1 MATVLIVAPVFALIA
16 AGYAAVLFRFVS
28 ESAHKGI
35 SEFAFS
41 IAIPALL
48 FRTIVVSEFPD
59 VSPWR
64 MWGAYYG
71 ALALTWIAALVISA
85 LLRERREDR
94 EDGVVFAIGSV
105 YGNIVML
112 GIPLTLSAL
121 GNEAAGPMS
130 LILSVNTP
138 LLWLCGILQ
147 MEPVNRKRTGSAFAV
162 IRPVLAD
169 LARNPLMLGIGF
181 GVVWRFTGLGLNP
194 VVDRTVE
201 LLAQAGSPAALIALG
216 ITLFRFEIKG
226 EMLSVVVMSALKLL
240 AMPAV
245 AFVLAKL
252 LNLPPTAAGVIVLF
266 AAMPTGANAYIF
278 AVQYQRLVNPVSG
291 AVALCTLLA
300 AVTLPVVVAGIVDEA
315 AVTRRRPRHCHPRR
329 RRSRPGRASTSASTG
344 DGDGHHRPYGS
355 VRRDL
360 LHHAQ
365 ELRHRSRSR
374 RLRRQWLAALWHGR
388 CRIRPGQLG
397 AKIHAASRRSA
408 GPAAASHGAPV
419 GSPAPASRRCSRR
432 TGRPRSST
440 CTTISAT
447 RSATPPTIHRL
458 GAVNVNVLERGDM
471 IRAGINYRFDWA
483 VGPVVARY

>member
-1 MATVLIVAPVFALIA
+1 MATMLIVAPVFALIA
-16 AGYAAVLFRFVS
+16 AGYASVLFRFVS
-28 ESAHKGI
+28 EGAHKGI

-59 VSPWR
+59 VSPYR

-71 ALALTWIAALVISA
+71 ALALIWIAALLISA
-85 LLRERREDR
+85 CLRERRDDH

-112 GIPLTLSAL
+112 GIPLVLSAL

-147 MEPVNRKRTGSAFAV
+147 MELVSRKRMGSPLAV

-169 LARNPLMLGIGF
+169 LARNPLMLAIGF

-194 VVDRTVE
+194 IVDKTIG

-216 ITLFRFEIKG
+216 ITLFRFEVKG
-226 EMLSVVVMSALKLL
+226 EMLSVVAMSALKLL

-245 AFVLAKL
+245 AFALAKL
-252 LNLPPTAAGVIVLF
+252 LNLPPIVTGVVVLF

-291 AVALCTLLA
+291 AVALGTLLA
-300 AVTLPVVVAGIVDEA
+300 AVTLPVVVMIV
-315 AVTRRRPRHCHPRR
+315 
-329 RRSRPGRASTSASTG
+329 
-344 DGDGHHRPYGS
+344 
-355 VRRDL
+355 
-360 LHHAQ
+360 
-365 ELRHRSRSR
+365 
-374 RLRRQWLAALWHGR
+374 AAL
-388 CRIRPGQLG
+388 
-397 AKIHAASRRSA
+397 K
-408 GPAAASHGAPV
+408 
-419 GSPAPASRRCSRR
+419 
-432 TGRPRSST
+432 
-440 CTTISAT
+440 
-447 RSATPPTIHRL
+447 
-458 GAVNVNVLERGDM
+458 
-471 IRAGINYRFDWA
+471 
-483 VGPVVARY
+483 

>member
-1 MATVLIVAPVFALIA
+1 MATMLIVAPVFALIA
-16 AGYAAVLFRFVS
+16 AGYASVLFRFVS
-28 ESAHKGI
+28 EGAHKGI

-59 VSPWR
+59 VSPYR

-71 ALALTWIAALVISA
+71 ALALIWIAALLISA
-85 LLRERREDR
+85 CLRERREDR

-112 GIPLTLSAL
+112 GIPLVLSAL

-147 MEPVNRKRTGSAFAV
+147 MELVSRKRTGSPLAV

-169 LARNPLMLGIGF
+169 LARNPLMLAIGF

-194 VVDRTVE
+194 IADKTIG

-216 ITLFRFEIKG
+216 ITLFRFEVKG
-226 EMLSVVVMSALKLL
+226 EMLSVVAMSALKLL

-245 AFVLAKL
+245 ALVLAKL
-252 LNLPPTAAGVIVLF
+252 LNLPPIVTGVVVLF

-291 AVALCTLLA
+291 AVAVGTLLA
-300 AVTLPVVVAGIVDEA
+300 AVTLPVVVMIVAG
-315 AVTRRRPRHCHPRR
+315 
-329 RRSRPGRASTSASTG
+329 
-344 DGDGHHRPYGS
+344 
-355 VRRDL
+355 L
-360 LHHAQ
+360 
-365 ELRHRSRSR
+365 
-374 RLRRQWLAALWHGR
+374 
-388 CRIRPGQLG
+388 
-397 AKIHAASRRSA
+397 K
-408 GPAAASHGAPV
+408 
-419 GSPAPASRRCSRR
+419 
-432 TGRPRSST
+432 
-440 CTTISAT
+440 
-447 RSATPPTIHRL
+447 
-458 GAVNVNVLERGDM
+458 
-471 IRAGINYRFDWA
+471 
-483 VGPVVARY
+483 

>member
-1 MATVLIVAPVFALIA
+1 MATMLIVAPVFALIA
-16 AGYAAVLFRFVS
+16 AGYASVLFRFVS
-28 ESAHKGI
+28 QGAHKGI

-59 VSPWR
+59 VSPYR

-71 ALALTWIAALVISA
+71 ALALIWIAALLISA
-85 LLRERREDR
+85 CLRERREDR

-112 GIPLTLSAL
+112 GIPLVLSAL

-147 MEPVNRKRTGSAFAV
+147 MELVSRKRTGSPLTV

-169 LARNPLMLGIGF
+169 LARNPLMLAIGF

-194 VVDRTVE
+194 VVDKTIG

-216 ITLFRFEIKG
+216 ITLFRFEVKG
-226 EMLSVVVMSALKLL
+226 EMLSVVAMSALKLL

-245 AFVLAKL
+245 AFALAKL
-252 LNLPPTAAGVIVLF
+252 LNLPPIVTGVVVLF

-291 AVALCTLLA
+291 AVALGTFLA
-300 AVTLPVVVAGIVDEA
+300 AVTLPVVV
-315 AVTRRRPRHCHPRR
+315 
-329 RRSRPGRASTSASTG
+329 
-344 DGDGHHRPYGS
+344 
-355 VRRDL
+355 
-360 LHHAQ
+360 
-365 ELRHRSRSR
+365 
-374 RLRRQWLAALWHGR
+374 
-388 CRIRPGQLG
+388 
-397 AKIHAASRRSA
+397 
-408 GPAAASHGAPV
+408 
-419 GSPAPASRRCSRR
+419 
-432 TGRPRSST
+432 
-440 CTTISAT
+440 
-447 RSATPPTIHRL
+447 
-458 GAVNVNVLERGDM
+458 M
-471 IRAGINYRFDWA
+471 
-483 VGPVVARY
+483 VVAGLK

>member
-28 ESAHKGI
+28 ETAHKGI

-48 FRTIVVSEFPD
+48 FRTIVISEFPD

-71 ALALTWIAALVISA
+71 ALALIWIAALTISA
-85 LLRERREDR
+85 VLRERREDR

-121 GNEAAGPMS
+121 GNEAAGPMA

-147 MEPVNRKRTGSAFAV
+147 MELVSRKRTGSALSV
-162 IRPVLAD
+162 IAPVLAD
-169 LARNPLMLGIGF
+169 LARNPLMLAIGF

-194 VVDRTVE
+194 VVDKTIE

-216 ITLFRFEIKG
+216 INLFRFEVKG
-226 EMLSVVVMSALKLL
+226 EMRSVVVMSALKLL
-240 AMPAV
+240 AMPAL

-252 LNLPPTAAGVIVLF
+252 LNLPPIVTGVVVLF

-291 AVALCTLLA
+291 AVALGTLLA
-300 AVTLPVVVAGIVDEA
+300 AVTLPVVVMV
-315 AVTRRRPRHCHPRR
+315 VT
-329 RRSRPGRASTSASTG
+329 G
-344 DGDGHHRPYGS
+344 
-355 VRRDL
+355 VR
-360 LHHAQ
+360 
-365 ELRHRSRSR
+365 
-374 RLRRQWLAALWHGR
+374 
-388 CRIRPGQLG
+388 
-397 AKIHAASRRSA
+397 
-408 GPAAASHGAPV
+408 
-419 GSPAPASRRCSRR
+419 
-432 TGRPRSST
+432 
-440 CTTISAT
+440 
-447 RSATPPTIHRL
+447 
-458 GAVNVNVLERGDM
+458 
-471 IRAGINYRFDWA
+471 
-483 VGPVVARY
+483 

>member
-16 AGYAAVLFRFVS
+16 SGYAAVLFRFVT
-28 ESAHKGI
+28 ETAHKGI

-59 VSPWR
+59 VSPYR

-71 ALALTWIAALVISA
+71 ALAVTWIAALALSA
-85 LLRERREDR
+85 LLRAGREDR

-121 GNEAAGPMS
+121 GNEAAGPMA

-147 MEPVNRKRTGSAFAV
+147 MELVSRKRTGLALSV
-162 IRPVLAD
+162 IQPVLAD
-169 LARNPLMLGIGF
+169 LARNPLMLAIGF

-194 VVDRTVE
+194 VVDRTIE

-216 ITLFRFEIKG
+216 INLFRFEVKG
-226 EMLSVVVMSALKLL
+226 EMSSVVVMSALKLL
-240 AMPAV
+240 AMPAA

-252 LNLPPTAAGVIVLF
+252 LGLPPTAAGVVVLF

-291 AVALCTLLA
+291 AVALGTLLA
-300 AVTLPVVVAGIVDEA
+300 AVTLPVVV
-315 AVTRRRPRHCHPRR
+315 
-329 RRSRPGRASTSASTG
+329 
-344 DGDGHHRPYGS
+344 
-355 VRRDL
+355 
-360 LHHAQ
+360 
-365 ELRHRSRSR
+365 
-374 RLRRQWLAALWHGR
+374 
-388 CRIRPGQLG
+388 
-397 AKIHAASRRSA
+397 
-408 GPAAASHGAPV
+408 
-419 GSPAPASRRCSRR
+419 
-432 TGRPRSST
+432 
-440 CTTISAT
+440 
-447 RSATPPTIHRL
+447 
-458 GAVNVNVLERGDM
+458 M
-471 IRAGINYRFDWA
+471 
-483 VGPVVARY
+483 VVAGVR

>member
-16 AGYAAVLFRFVS
+16 SGYAAVLFRFVT
-28 ESAHKGI
+28 ETAHKGI

-59 VSPWR
+59 VSPYR

-71 ALALTWIAALVISA
+71 ALAVTWIAALALSA
-85 LLRERREDR
+85 LLRAGREDR

-121 GNEAAGPMS
+121 GNEAAGPMA

-147 MEPVNRKRTGSAFAV
+147 MELVSRKRTGSALSV
-162 IRPVLAD
+162 IQPVLAD
-169 LARNPLMLGIGF
+169 LARNPLMLAIGF

-194 VVDRTVE
+194 VVDRTIE

-216 ITLFRFEIKG
+216 INLFRFEVKG
-226 EMLSVVVMSALKLL
+226 EMSSVVVMSALKLL
-240 AMPAV
+240 AMPAA

-252 LNLPPTAAGVIVLF
+252 LGLPPTAAGVVVLF

-291 AVALCTLLA
+291 AVALGTLLA
-300 AVTLPVVVAGIVDEA
+300 AVTLPVVVMRVAG
-315 AVTRRRPRHCHPRR
+315 
-329 RRSRPGRASTSASTG
+329 
-344 DGDGHHRPYGS
+344 
-355 VRRDL
+355 VR
-360 LHHAQ
+360 
-365 ELRHRSRSR
+365 
-374 RLRRQWLAALWHGR
+374 
-388 CRIRPGQLG
+388 
-397 AKIHAASRRSA
+397 
-408 GPAAASHGAPV
+408 
-419 GSPAPASRRCSRR
+419 
-432 TGRPRSST
+432 
-440 CTTISAT
+440 
-447 RSATPPTIHRL
+447 
-458 GAVNVNVLERGDM
+458 
-471 IRAGINYRFDWA
+471 
-483 VGPVVARY
+483 

>member
-1 MATVLIVAPVFALIA
+1 MATMLIVAPVFALIA
-16 AGYAAVLFRFVS
+16 AGYASVLFRFVS
-28 ESAHKGI
+28 EGAHKGI

-48 FRTIVVSEFPD
+48 FRTIVVSAFPD

-71 ALALTWIAALVISA
+71 ALALIWITALAISA
-85 LLRERREDR
+85 VLRERREDR

-112 GIPLTLSAL
+112 GIPLVLSAL

-147 MEPVNRKRTGSAFAV
+147 MELVSRKRTGSPLAV

-169 LARNPLMLGIGF
+169 LARNPLMLAIGF

-194 VVDRTVE
+194 VVDKTVE

-216 ITLFRFEIKG
+216 ITLFRFEVKG
-226 EMLSVVVMSALKLL
+226 EMLSVVVISALKLL
-240 AMPAV
+240 AMPAA

-252 LNLPPTAAGVIVLF
+252 LNLPPVVTGVVVLF

-291 AVALCTLLA
+291 AVALGTLLA
-300 AVTLPVVVAGIVDEA
+300 AVTLPVVVMLVAGM
-315 AVTRRRPRHCHPRR
+315 R
-329 RRSRPGRASTSASTG
+329 
-344 DGDGHHRPYGS
+344 
-355 VRRDL
+355 
-360 LHHAQ
+360 
-365 ELRHRSRSR
+365 
-374 RLRRQWLAALWHGR
+374 
-388 CRIRPGQLG
+388 
-397 AKIHAASRRSA
+397 
-408 GPAAASHGAPV
+408 
-419 GSPAPASRRCSRR
+419 
-432 TGRPRSST
+432 
-440 CTTISAT
+440 
-447 RSATPPTIHRL
+447 
-458 GAVNVNVLERGDM
+458 
-471 IRAGINYRFDWA
+471 
-483 VGPVVARY
+483 

>member
-28 ESAHKGI
+28 ETAHKGI

-48 FRTIVVSEFPD
+48 FRTIVVSEFSG

-71 ALALTWIAALVISA
+71 ALALTWIAALVLSA
-85 LLRERREDR
+85 LLRQRREDR

-121 GNEAAGPMS
+121 GNEAAGPMA

-138 LLWLCGILQ
+138 LLWLCGTLQ
-147 MEPVNRKRTGSAFAV
+147 MELVDRKQTASAASLIV
-162 IRPVLAD
+162 PVLRD
-169 LARNPLMLGIGF
+169 LAHNPIMLAIGL
-181 GVVWRFTGLGLNP
+181 GLVWRLTGLGLHP

-216 ITLFRFEIKG
+216 INLFRFEVKG

-240 AMPAV
+240 AMPAA

-252 LNLPPTAAGVIVLF
+252 LDLPPLAAGVVVLF

-291 AVALCTLLA
+291 AVALGTLLA
-300 AVTLPVVVAGIVDEA
+300 AVTLPVVV
-315 AVTRRRPRHCHPRR
+315 
-329 RRSRPGRASTSASTG
+329 
-344 DGDGHHRPYGS
+344 
-355 VRRDL
+355 
-360 LHHAQ
+360 
-365 ELRHRSRSR
+365 
-374 RLRRQWLAALWHGR
+374 W
-388 CRIRPGQLG
+388 
-397 AKIHAASRRSA
+397 
-408 GPAAASHGAPV
+408 
-419 GSPAPASRRCSRR
+419 
-432 TGRPRSST
+432 
-440 CTTISAT
+440 
-447 RSATPPTIHRL
+447 
-458 GAVNVNVLERGDM
+458 
-471 IRAGINYRFDWA
+471 
-483 VGPVVARY
+483 VVAR

>member
-1 MATVLIVAPVFALIA
+1 MATMLIVAPVFALIA
-16 AGYAAVLFRFVS
+16 AGYASVLFRFVS
-28 ESAHKGI
+28 EGAHKGI

-71 ALALTWIAALVISA
+71 ALALMWIAALAISA
-85 LLRERREDR
+85 LLRARREDR

-112 GIPLTLSAL
+112 GIPLVLSAL

-147 MEPVNRKRTGSAFAV
+147 MELVSRKRTGSPLAV
-162 IRPVLAD
+162 MRPVLAD
-169 LARNPLMLGIGF
+169 LARNPLMLAIGF

-194 VVDRTVE
+194 VVDKTVE

-216 ITLFRFEIKG
+216 ITLFRFEVKG
-226 EMLSVVVMSALKLL
+226 EMLSVVAMSTLKLL

-252 LNLPPTAAGVIVLF
+252 LNLPPMVTGVVVLF

-291 AVALCTLLA
+291 AVALGTLLA
-300 AVTLPVVVAGIVDEA
+300 AVTLPVVV
-315 AVTRRRPRHCHPRR
+315 
-329 RRSRPGRASTSASTG
+329 
-344 DGDGHHRPYGS
+344 
-355 VRRDL
+355 L
-360 LHHAQ
+360 
-365 ELRHRSRSR
+365 
-374 RLRRQWLAALWHGR
+374 LAAGL
-388 CRIRPGQLG
+388 
-397 AKIHAASRRSA
+397 K
-408 GPAAASHGAPV
+408 
-419 GSPAPASRRCSRR
+419 
-432 TGRPRSST
+432 
-440 CTTISAT
+440 
-447 RSATPPTIHRL
+447 
-458 GAVNVNVLERGDM
+458 
-471 IRAGINYRFDWA
+471 
-483 VGPVVARY
+483 

>member
-28 ESAHKGI
+28 ETAHKGI

-59 VSPWR
+59 VSPYR

-71 ALALTWIAALVISA
+71 ALAITWIAALAIST
-85 LLRERREDR
+85 LLRARREDR

-121 GNEAAGPMS
+121 GNEAAGPMA

-147 MEPVNRKRTGSAFAV
+147 MEFVSRKQSGSALSV
-162 IRPVLAD
+162 IRPVLTD

-181 GVVWRFTGLGLNP
+181 GVVWRFTGFGLNP
-194 VVDRTVE
+194 VVDRTIE

-216 ITLFRFEIKG
+216 INLFRFEVKG

-240 AMPAV
+240 AMPA
-245 AFVLAKL
+245 AALLLAKL
-252 LNLPPTAAGVIVLF
+252 LNLPPTAAGVVVLF

-278 AVQYQRLVNPVSG
+278 AVQYKRLVNPVSG
-291 AVALCTLLA
+291 AVALGTLLA
-300 AVTLPVVVAGIVDEA
+300 AVTLPVVV
-315 AVTRRRPRHCHPRR
+315 
-329 RRSRPGRASTSASTG
+329 
-344 DGDGHHRPYGS
+344 
-355 VRRDL
+355 
-360 LHHAQ
+360 
-365 ELRHRSRSR
+365 
-374 RLRRQWLAALWHGR
+374 
-388 CRIRPGQLG
+388 
-397 AKIHAASRRSA
+397 
-408 GPAAASHGAPV
+408 
-419 GSPAPASRRCSRR
+419 
-432 TGRPRSST
+432 
-440 CTTISAT
+440 
-447 RSATPPTIHRL
+447 
-458 GAVNVNVLERGDM
+458 M
-471 IRAGINYRFDWA
+471 
-483 VGPVVARY
+483 VVAGVR

>member
-1 MATVLIVAPVFALIA
+1 MLIVAPVFALIA

-59 VSPWR
+59 VSPYR

-71 ALALTWIAALVISA
+71 ALALTWIAALAISA

-121 GNEAAGPMS
+121 GNEAAGPMA

-147 MEPVNRKRTGSAFAV
+147 MELVNRKRTGSPLSV
-162 IRPVLAD
+162 IAPVLTD
-169 LARNPLMLGIGF
+169 LARNPLMLAIGF
-181 GVVWRFTGLGLNP
+181 GVIWRFTGLGLNP

-291 AVALCTLLA
+291 AVALGTLLGA
-300 AVTLPVVVAGIVDEA
+300 ATLPVVVAIV
-315 AVTRRRPRHCHPRR
+315 TKQP
-329 RRSRPGRASTSASTG
+329 
-344 DGDGHHRPYGS
+344 
-355 VRRDL
+355 
-360 LHHAQ
+360 
-365 ELRHRSRSR
+365 
-374 RLRRQWLAALWHGR
+374 
-388 CRIRPGQLG
+388 
-397 AKIHAASRRSA
+397 
-408 GPAAASHGAPV
+408 
-419 GSPAPASRRCSRR
+419 
-432 TGRPRSST
+432 
-440 CTTISAT
+440 
-447 RSATPPTIHRL
+447 
-458 GAVNVNVLERGDM
+458 
-471 IRAGINYRFDWA
+471 
-483 VGPVVARY
+483 

>member
-16 AGYAAVLFRFVS
+16 AGYASVLFRFVS
-28 ESAHKGI
+28 EGAHKGI

-71 ALALTWIAALVISA
+71 ALALTWIAALLISA
-85 LLRERREDR
+85 FLRERREDR
-94 EDGVVFAIGSV
+94 VVFAIGSV

-112 GIPLTLSAL
+112 GIPLVLSAL

-147 MEPVNRKRTGSAFAV
+147 MELVSRKRTGSPFAV

-169 LARNPLMLGIGF
+169 LARNPLMLAIGC
-181 GVVWRFTGLGLNP
+181 GVIWRFTGLGLNP
-194 VVDRTVE
+194 VVDKTVE

-216 ITLFRFEIKG
+216 ISLFGFEVKG
-226 EMLSVVVMSALKLL
+226 EIRSVVAMSALKLL
-240 AMPAV
+240 AMPAM

-252 LNLPPTAAGVIVLF
+252 LNLPPVASGVIVLF

-291 AVALCTLLA
+291 AVALGTLLA
-300 AVTLPVVVAGIVDEA
+300 AVTLPVVV
-315 AVTRRRPRHCHPRR
+315 
-329 RRSRPGRASTSASTG
+329 
-344 DGDGHHRPYGS
+344 
-355 VRRDL
+355 
-360 LHHAQ
+360 
-365 ELRHRSRSR
+365 
-374 RLRRQWLAALWHGR
+374 
-388 CRIRPGQLG
+388 
-397 AKIHAASRRSA
+397 
-408 GPAAASHGAPV
+408 
-419 GSPAPASRRCSRR
+419 
-432 TGRPRSST
+432 
-440 CTTISAT
+440 
-447 RSATPPTIHRL
+447 
-458 GAVNVNVLERGDM
+458 M
-471 IRAGINYRFDWA
+471 
-483 VGPVVARY
+483 VVAK